1 MSKILV
7 LGSCGQIG
15 TELVLALRAKFG
27 NTAVIAADLRDE
39 CPVILNNGPYVKLDA
54 LDKASVRAFIV
65 EQDIKEVYLLAALL
79 SATAEKNPDFAWKLN
94 MEGLFTIL
102 DLAKEGQLQKIFW
115 PSSIAVFGPTTPAD
129 HTPQHTV
136 MEPTTVY
143 GISKQAG
150 ERWCEYYH
158 NKFGV
163 DVRSI
168 RYPGLISYKS
178 LPGGGTTDYAV
189 DIFYKAKAE
198 GRFTCFLSEDTML
211 PMMFMDDAIRATI
224 ELMEAPAEQIKI
236 RSAYNLAGCS
246 FTPAEL
252 AQEIQ
257 ALQPSFT
264 INYAPDFR
272 QAIADSWPNS
282 IDDSAATKDWGWKAQ
297 FDTKA
302 MVKVMLENVNKILLG
317 INYQKYSSYEKHIIG
332 GHSGT
337 TETTNFN
344 KSVLKFDIQPIGFH
358 FEQHTIFEFGFRN
371 RIFTFRGV
379 FNLHALLV
387 HEHRNIRH
395 IKSIYRS

>member
-15 TELVLALRAKFG
+15 TELVLALRQQFG
-27 NTAVIAADLRDE
+27 NNNVVAADLRDT
-39 CPVILNNGPYVKLDA
+39 CPDILNNGPYIKLDA
-54 LDKASVRAFIV
+54 LDRTAVRSYIID
-65 EQDIKEVYLLAALL
+65 EEIKEVYLLAALL

-102 DLAKEGQLQKIFW
+102 DLAKEGHISKVFW

-129 HTPQHTV
+129 HTPQHTI
-136 MEPTTVY
+136 MEPSTVY

-158 NKFGV
+158 HKFGV

-198 GRFTCFLSEDTML
+198 GKFTSFLSAGTAL
-211 PMMFMDDAIRATI
+211 PMMFMDDAIRGTL
-224 ELMEAPAEQIKI
+224 ELMAAPAEQIKI

-252 AQEIQ
+252 AAEIQ
-257 ALQPSFT
+257 HWLPAFE
-264 INYAPDFR
+264 IDYAPDFR

-282 IDDSAATKDWGWKAQ
+282 IDDSHAQKDWGWKAK

-302 MVKVMLENVNKILLG
+302 LVKVMLENVK
-317 INYQKYSSYEKHIIG
+317 
-332 GHSGT
+332 
-337 TETTNFN
+337 
-344 KSVLKFDIQPIGFH
+344 
-358 FEQHTIFEFGFRN
+358 
-371 RIFTFRGV
+371 
-379 FNLHALLV
+379 A
-387 HEHRNIRH
+387 
-395 IKSIYRS
+395 

>member
-15 TELVLALRAKFG
+15 TELVLALRQQFG
-27 NTAVIAADLRDE
+27 NNNVVAADLRDT
-39 CPVILNNGPYVKLDA
+39 CPDILNNGPYIKLDA
-54 LDKASVRAFIV
+54 LDRTAVRSYIID
-65 EQDIKEVYLLAALL
+65 EQIKEVYLMAALL
-79 SATAEKNPDFAWKLN
+79 STTAEKNPDFAWKLN

-102 DLAKEGQLQKIFW
+102 DLAKDRHISKVFW

-129 HTPQHTV
+129 HTPQHTI
-136 MEPTTVY
+136 MEPSTVY

-158 NKFGV
+158 HKFGV

-198 GRFTCFLSEDTML
+198 GKFTSFLSAGTAL
-211 PMMFMDDAIRATI
+211 PMMFMDDAIRGTL
-224 ELMEAPAEQIKI
+224 ELMAAPAEQIKI

-252 AQEIQ
+252 AAEIKQ
-257 ALQPSFT
+257 WLPAFE
-264 INYAPDFR
+264 IDYAPDFR

-282 IDDSAATKDWGWKAQ
+282 IDDSHAQKDWGWKAK
-297 FDTKA
+297 FDTQA
-302 MVKVMLENVNKILLG
+302 LVKVMLENVK
-317 INYQKYSSYEKHIIG
+317 
-332 GHSGT
+332 
-337 TETTNFN
+337 
-344 KSVLKFDIQPIGFH
+344 
-358 FEQHTIFEFGFRN
+358 
-371 RIFTFRGV
+371 
-379 FNLHALLV
+379 A
-387 HEHRNIRH
+387 
-395 IKSIYRS
+395 